1 MGLSAYE
8 NPENDAKALLKPSP
22 CQYMYL
28 VQKVPADELLATGTG
43 STTGNNEAFISKRL
57 EFLITY

>member
-1 MGLSAYE
+1 
-8 NPENDAKALLKPSP
+8 
-22 CQYMYL
+22 MYL

-43 STTGNNEAFISKRL
+43 STTGNSEAFISKRL

>member
-8 NPENDAKALLKPSP
+8 NPEKDAKALLKPWP

-28 VQKVPADELLATGTG
+28 VQKVSTAELLATGTG
-43 STTGNNEAFISKRL
+43 STTGNSEALISKRL
-57 EFLITY
+57 DFLITY